1 MHDTETPLTL
11 RSASGTNISLRSV
24 GSIAKQIQEDTE
36 ETEKVTDALQQRL
49 KFYKNR
55 DMPTPVRQNIM
66 ILDELKE
73 DSDFQNMEPQS
84 HCEERE
90 ILLKLDL
97 NERDSN
103 NLSIIEEKDE
113 ISIDS
118 LLLKARNY
126 LDNNNTRNNANS
138 SFCSYIG
145 SGRGGYQRS
154 YEL

>member
-1 MHDTETPLTL
+1 
-11 RSASGTNISLRSV
+11 
-24 GSIAKQIQEDTE
+24 
-36 ETEKVTDALQQRL
+36 
-49 KFYKNR
+49 
-55 DMPTPVRQNIM
+55 M
-66 ILDELKE
+66 ILDELILEKA